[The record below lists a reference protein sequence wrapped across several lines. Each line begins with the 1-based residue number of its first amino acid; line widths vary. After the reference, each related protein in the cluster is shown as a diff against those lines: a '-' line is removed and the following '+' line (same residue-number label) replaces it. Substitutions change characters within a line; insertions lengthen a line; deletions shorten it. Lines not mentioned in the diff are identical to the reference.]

1 MLKHIYG
8 APYSSSNKI
17 VNVSAIA
24 FAGTVVGQLFFGFT
38 SDHWSRTG
46 SLMVSTA
53 ILIVFAILSA
63 GAWGKNLDIFINT
76 LIAFR
81 FFVGVGIGG
90 EYPAGSVGAAEN
102 SGSLKK
108 GTRNRWF
115 ILFTNNMIDLG
126 FVLAYLVA
134 MIVVSDM
141 IQDCVPIKLKP
152 L

>member
-8 APYSSSNKI
+8 KPYSASNKI

-63 GAWGKNLDIFINT
+63 GAWGKNLEIFINT

-90 EYPAGSVGAAEN
+90 EYPAGSVGCAEN
-102 SGSLKK
+102 SGNLKK

-134 MIVVSDM
+134 MIVVSD
-141 IQDCVPIKLKP
+141 
-152 L
+152 

>member
-8 APYSSSNKI
+8 KPYSASKKI
-17 VNVSAIA
+17 TNVSAIA

-38 SDHWSRTG
+38 SDHWSRKG
-46 SLMVSTA
+46 SLLVSSV

-63 GAWGKNLDIFINT
+63 GAWGKNLEIFINT

-81 FFVGVGIGG
+81 FFVGIGIGG

-102 SGSLKK
+102 SGNLKK

-115 ILFTNNMIDLG
+115 IMFTNVMIDLG
-126 FVLAYLVA
+126 WVLAYLVA
-134 MIVVSDM
+134 MIVV
-141 IQDCVPIKLKP
+141 C
-152 L
+152 